1 MAGIRS
7 HAVADAKVSS
17 LIGREVDDLSLPE
30 RWQHANQ
37 WVAFRIY
44 TPPAKVT
51 RDGVE
56 YVDVRLRK
64 VEAAGKSVEEC
75 VSQLRG
81 RSLDPAEFE
90 FTVLKPP
97 Y

>member
-1 MAGIRS
+1 MAS
-7 HAVADAKVSS
+7 KKMVADGNVSE
-17 LIGREVDDLSLPE
+17 LIGKAVDELSLPD
-30 RWQHANQ
+30 RWKYANQ

-44 TPPAKVT
+44 TPPGKVE

-56 YVDVRLRK
+56 YPDVKLRRI
-64 VEAAGKSVEEC
+64 EAAGGSVEGC
-75 VSQLRG
+75 VSELRR